1 MKTRRQF
8 PDLRFILPLINWSLP
23 TFRSKK
29 SVLSKVVLIQDFKK
43 VASRKVPK
51 AVYDYVEGGAHQEVS
66 LQRSADT
73 FLRVEFQPN
82 VLRDI
87 SKIDTSVE
95 IFGKKISI
103 PVIFAPTGYTR
114 MMHHSGEIAV
124 AEIAK
129 RNNLIYCLS
138 TMGTTAPDELALAVP
153 GARLWFQF
161 YLMKDRQA
169 SAEMIHRA
177 QKHGFEVLMLT
188 VDTPVSGIRARDIRN
203 GLAIPPRIGA
213 KTLFDM
219 AKKPYWWANLLTTA
233 PLEFAAFRG
242 YREPLSQI
250 AAKIYDSSL
259 NYEDITWLRT
269 VWNGPIII
277 KGVQSVDDAE
287 KLASIGIDAIVLSN
301 HGGRQLDKGPVML
314 ELLPKVIEKVGDRI
328 DVYVDGGFLTGQDVV
343 AAIAFGAKAVLIG
356 RAYLYGIMAAG
367 SEGVQKVVD
376 ILSNEI
382 SNTMAL
388 MGVSSIDEIKPEHV
402 KLRNR

>member
-1 MKTRRQF
+1 MKSRRQF

-23 TFRSKK
+23 TFNNKK
-29 SVLSKVVLIQDFKK
+29 SLLSKVVLIRDFKK
-43 VASRKVPK
+43 IASRKVPK

-66 LQRSADT
+66 LQRSVEA

-87 SKIDTSVE
+87 SKIDTAVE
-95 IFGKKISI
+95 IFGEKISI

-153 GARLWFQF
+153 DARLWFQF

-169 SAEMIHRA
+169 SVKMIERA
-177 QKHGFEVLMLT
+177 QKHGFEVLILT

-203 GLAIPPRIGA
+203 GLTIPPRIGI

-219 AKKPYWWANLLTTA
+219 AKKPHWWLNLLTTA

-242 YREPLSQI
+242 YNEPLSQI

-269 VWNGPIII
+269 VWSGPIIV
-277 KGVQSVDDAE
+277 KGVQSISDAE
-287 KLASIGIDAIVLSN
+287 KLANIGIEAIVLSN
-301 HGGRQLDKGPVML
+301 HGGRQLDKGPVIL
-314 ELLPKVIEKVGDRI
+314 ELLPKVVEKVGHRI
-328 DVYVDGGFLTGQDVV
+328 DVYVDGGFMTGQDVV

-376 ILSNEI
+376 ILVSEI

-388 MGVSSIDEIKPEHV
+388 IGVASMSEIKPEHV
-402 KLRNR
+402 KLRDS

>member
-1 MKTRRQF
+1 
-8 PDLRFILPLINWSLP
+8 
-23 TFRSKK
+23 
-29 SVLSKVVLIQDFKK
+29 
-43 VASRKVPK
+43 
-51 AVYDYVEGGAHQEVS
+51 
-66 LQRSADT
+66 
-73 FLRVEFQPN
+73 
-82 VLRDI
+82 
-87 SKIDTSVE
+87 
-95 IFGKKISI
+95 
-103 PVIFAPTGYTR
+103 
-114 MMHHSGEIAV
+114 
-124 AEIAK
+124 
-129 RNNLIYCLS
+129 
-138 TMGTTAPDELALAVP
+138 
-153 GARLWFQF
+153 
-161 YLMKDRQA
+161 
-169 SAEMIHRA
+169 MIHRA

-343 AAIAFGAKAVLIG
+343 AAIAFGAKAVLVG

>member
-1 MKTRRQF
+1 
-8 PDLRFILPLINWSLP
+8 
-23 TFRSKK
+23 
-29 SVLSKVVLIQDFKK
+29 
-43 VASRKVPK
+43 
-51 AVYDYVEGGAHQEVS
+51 
-66 LQRSADT
+66 
-73 FLRVEFQPN
+73 
-82 VLRDI
+82 
-87 SKIDTSVE
+87 
-95 IFGKKISI
+95 
-103 PVIFAPTGYTR
+103 
-114 MMHHSGEIAV
+114 MHHSGEIAV

-153 GARLWFQF
+153 DARLWFQF

-169 SAEMIHRA
+169 SVKMIERA
-177 QKHGFEVLMLT
+177 QKHGFEVLILT

-203 GLAIPPRIGA
+203 GLTIPPRIGI

-219 AKKPYWWANLLTTA
+219 AKKPHWWLNLLTTA

-242 YREPLSQI
+242 YNEPLSQI

-269 VWNGPIII
+269 VWSGPIIV
-277 KGVQSVDDAE
+277 KGVQSISDAE
-287 KLASIGIDAIVLSN
+287 KLANIGIEAIVLSN
-301 HGGRQLDKGPVML
+301 HGGRQLDKGPVIL
-314 ELLPKVIEKVGDRI
+314 ELLPKVVEKVGHRI
-328 DVYVDGGFLTGQDVV
+328 DVYVDGGFMTGQDVV

-376 ILSNEI
+376 ILVSEI

-388 MGVSSIDEIKPEHV
+388 IGVASMSEIKPEHV
-402 KLRNR
+402 KLRNS

>member
-1 MKTRRQF
+1 MKSRRQF

-23 TFRSKK
+23 TFNNKK
-29 SVLSKVVLIQDFKK
+29 SLLSKVVLIHDFKK
-43 VASRKVPK
+43 IASRKVPK

-66 LQRSADT
+66 LQRSVDA

-87 SKIDTSVE
+87 SKIDTAVE

-153 GARLWFQF
+153 DARLWFQF

-169 SAEMIHRA
+169 SVKMIERA
-177 QKHGFEVLMLT
+177 QKHGFEVLILT

-203 GLAIPPRIGA
+203 GLTIPPRIGI

-219 AKKPYWWANLLTTA
+219 AKKPHWWLNLLTTA

-242 YREPLSQI
+242 YNEPLSQI

-269 VWNGPIII
+269 VWSGPIIV
-277 KGVQSVDDAE
+277 KGVQSISDAE
-287 KLASIGIDAIVLSN
+287 KLANIGIEAIVLSN
-301 HGGRQLDKGPVML
+301 HGGRQLDKGPVIL
-314 ELLPKVIEKVGDRI
+314 ELLPKVVEKVGHRI
-328 DVYVDGGFLTGQDVV
+328 DVYVDGGFMTGQDVV

-376 ILSNEI
+376 ILVSEI

-388 MGVSSIDEIKPEHV
+388 IGVASMSEIKPEHV
-402 KLRNR
+402 KLRNS